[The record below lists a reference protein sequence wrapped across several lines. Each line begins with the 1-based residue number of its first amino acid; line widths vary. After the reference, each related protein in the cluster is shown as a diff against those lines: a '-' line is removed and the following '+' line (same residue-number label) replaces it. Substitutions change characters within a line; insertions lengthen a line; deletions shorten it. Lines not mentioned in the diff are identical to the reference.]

1 MHDVTCCGAGK
12 DVVNTATRT
21 SQAGPSIEGR
31 ATAAGIL
38 PHINPFAPL
47 VSGSMSATRNE
58 LHTNAAKRAANST
71 DASKDAYSLFA
82 REQATNTS
90 LHSTAKQPHSHPALD
105 TLDEDSVSDP
115 APPPKLSAADADPKR
130 IPTPLSPAA
139 IDTSRNN
146 SSHHSTSA
154 GRASSKASSSTA
166 SGHASGHHGAAAAS
180 AARGTATLFR
190 HAETAVCRN
199 GEALA
204 VSAPSTSVMS
214 AAMQPVRLQWAGLSR
229 RGSGATP
236 LQDSAGAFVAASNSL
251 ITDVRFSLCSGLCH
265 ALWQFQATSTRVD
278 MV

>member
-38 PHINPFAPL
+38 PHINPFAPS

-71 DASKDAYSLFA
+71 DASKDAS
-82 REQATNTS
+82 EQATDTS
-90 LHSTAKQPHSHPALD
+90 LHSTTKQPHSHPALD

-115 APPPKLSAADADPKR
+115 APLPKPSAADADPKR
-130 IPTPLSPAA
+130 IPSPLSPAA

-166 SGHASGHHGAAAAS
+166 SGHASGHHGAAAVS

-204 VSAPSTSVMS
+204 VSAPSTSMMS
-214 AAMQPVRLQWAGLSR
+214 AAMPPVRLQWAGLSR
-229 RGSGATP
+229 RGSGATQ
-236 LQDSAGAFVAASNSL
+236 LQDSAGAFAAASNSS

-265 ALWQFQATSTRVD
+265 ALRQFQATSTRVY